1 MSNII
6 LSFVSFVKGFLA
18 SVKNGAIASASRIYA
33 LKGVLA
39 ANGVLMTKRTGSVA
53 AGVNKGVALIVE
65 IILLSLAGQF
75 VAAFVPS
82 TLTAIATTALTS
94 VNGAVQTIFQTGLSL
109 TLVGTII
116 LLFIGVIAETFRSL

>member
-1 MSNII
+1 LFKHFKM
-6 LSFVSFVKGFLA
+6 LVSFLRAFLGLT
-18 SVKNGAIASASRIYA
+18 KNEAIASASKIYA
-33 LKGVLA
+33 LKGILE
-39 ANGVLMTKRTGSVA
+39 ANGILIARRGSVA

>member
-1 MSNII
+1 M
-6 LSFVSFVKGFLA
+6 
-18 SVKNGAIASASRIYA
+18 
-33 LKGVLA
+33 
-39 ANGVLMTKRTGSVA
+39 SVA
-53 AGVNKGVALIVE
+53 SGVNKGVALIVE

-94 VNGAVQTIFQTGLSL
+94 VNGAVTTIFQTGLSL

-116 LLFIGVIAETFRSL
+116 LLFIGVIAETFRAL

>member
-1 MSNII
+1 M
-6 LSFVSFVKGFLA
+6 
-18 SVKNGAIASASRIYA
+18 
-33 LKGVLA
+33 
-39 ANGVLMTKRTGSVA
+39 GSVA
-53 AGVNKGVALIVE
+53 SGVNKGVALIVE

-116 LLFIGVIAETFRSL
+116 LLFIGVIAETFRAL

>member
-1 MSNII
+1 MFDKYVESLKAKIENR
-6 LSFVSFVKGFLA
+6 LAVKRA
-18 SVKNGAIASASRIYA
+18 AAISQ
-33 LKGVLA
+33 
-39 ANGVLMTKRTGSVA
+39 
-53 AGVNKGVALIVE
+53 GVNKGVALIVE

-75 VAAFVPS
+75 VAAFIPS

-94 VNGAVQTIFQTGLSL
+94 VNGAVISIFQTGLSL